1 MFILR
6 LFIAFICISITTP
19 FSYAISI
26 PTSVI
31 HSVHSGF
38 VATPQTKI
46 NIENAP
52 IDNSH
57 FKVVANSIF
66 GSRVVLESNACWQVV
81 EFLKNRISPT
91 PIVIMDGG
99 YSVEINNNIVLQS
112 SHDSL
117 YSWINRCS
125 EKHSQQSN

>member
-6 LFIAFICISITTP
+6 LLIVFICIFITTP
-19 FSYAISI
+19 FSYAIPI
-26 PTSVI
+26 PTSI
-31 HSVHSGF
+31 IHSGF
-38 VATPQTKI
+38 LANPQTKL

-52 IDNSH
+52 IDNSY

-66 GSRVVLESNACWQVV
+66 GPRVVLESNSCWQVV
-81 EFLKNRISPT
+81 EFLKTRISPT

-99 YSVEINNNIVLQS
+99 YSININDNIVLQS
-112 SHDSL
+112 SNNAL

-125 EKHSQQSN
+125 EKYSHQIN